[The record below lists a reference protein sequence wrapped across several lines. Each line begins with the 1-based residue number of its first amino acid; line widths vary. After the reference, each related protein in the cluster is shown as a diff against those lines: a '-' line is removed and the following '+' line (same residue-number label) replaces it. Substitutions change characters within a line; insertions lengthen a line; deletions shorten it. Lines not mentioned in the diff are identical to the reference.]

1 MPVARQV
8 RGMLGEEIMHSPAWF
23 CVRTQQKHEHI
34 AAAHLRR
41 VVAEVEVFNPRLRIR
56 RATKR
61 GAVWFVEALFPGYLF
76 AKFVPA
82 EVMMDVRGTPGVKTI
97 VMFGAQAPLIPDGV
111 IEHLRGQFDATES
124 IEVPLAVEQGVT
136 VKIAGGPFHGL
147 DAEVLRVMPSANRVQ
162 VLLEILGGLQ
172 RVEVALTQV
181 VAPKRPPLGLAR

>member
-1 MPVARQV
+1 MPVAAGAG
-8 RGMLGEEIMHSPAWF
+8 GMLGVEVMHSPAWF

-41 VVAEVEVFNPRLRIR
+41 ALPVVDVFNPRLRIR

-76 AKFVPA
+76 ARFVPA
-82 EVMMDVRGTPGVKTI
+82 EVMMEVRVTPGVKTI
-97 VMFGAQAPLIPDGV
+97 VMFGTQAPVIPDGV
-111 IEHLRGQFDATES
+111 IAELRSQFDANES
-124 IEVPLAVEQGVT
+124 IEVPLAVEQGVV

-162 VLLEILGGLQ
+162 VLLEMLGGMQ

-181 VAPKRPPLGLAR
+181 VAPKRPPQGLAR